1 MSKENRLINIPVKT
15 VVQVTALL
23 VSIMVVSIILTYLI
37 PGGEFGILPDGT
49 TDYTV
54 FIRNDAY
61 SGIPIWKGVLA
72 PVLVFFSSDGL
83 TLLVLS
89 IFLIVVAGAFQIMS
103 DVGGVHSLIGSL
115 SKKFSGHK
123 YVLIILM
130 SLLFYSLGSFLGEF
144 ENMLTLL
151 PIVASLCVLLGY
163 DSYTGFLCCIAS
175 TGIGFATA
183 ITNPF
188 TVVLASNIIDVSP
201 MAKIWYRLII
211 FAVIFLI
218 LIGYIFLYIKKIEK
232 DPRASLTYEGDRK
245 LRAGETKVIFD
256 EGNEAHVRRVYTVF
270 LLLAVVLVIVTALI
284 ESIRDYSVVF
294 LTVYFLIGGIM
305 AGVAACRDSRK
316 VFRSFKEG
324 LISTLPAILLVAVA
338 SSVKYVF
345 VQGHV
350 LPTIVNKMNE
360 ITSGQSPL
368 KVALIVYVIVL
379 VLEFFISSSTAKAIL
394 VMSMLSVA
402 SLGLS
407 KTMLVLIYTFADGYT
422 NMLFPT
428 SPVLLIGLSMINVSY
443 FTWVKKSFPFFVAI
457 TAAVVA
463 FLAVGIK
470 IGY

>member
-1 MSKENRLINIPVKT
+1 MKNDNRLINLPVKT

-23 VSIMVVSIILTYLI
+23 VAIMAVSIVLTYII
-37 PGGEFGILPDGT
+37 PGGEFGTLPDGT
-49 TDYTV
+49 PDYTEY
-54 FIRNDAY
+54 IRRDDL
-61 SGIPIWKGVLA
+61 SGVPIWKGILA
-72 PVLVFFSSDGL
+72 PVLVFFTSDGI
-83 TLLVLS
+83 TLLALS
-89 IFLIVVAGAFQIMS
+89 LFLIVVAGAFQIMS

-123 YVLIILM
+123 YLLIIMM
-130 SLLFYSLGSFLGEF
+130 SLLFYSLGAFLGQF

-218 LIGYIFLYIKKIEK
+218 LIGFIFLYIRKIEK
-232 DPRASLTYEGDRK
+232 DPRSSLTYEGDEK
-245 LRAGETKVIFD
+245 LRAGETKAVFD
-256 EGNEAHVRRVYTVF
+256 DANEAHVRRVYTVF
-270 LLLAVVLVIVTALI
+270 LVLAVILVIVTALI

-294 LTVYFLIGGIM
+294 LTVYFLVGGII
-305 AGVAACRDSRK
+305 AGKLACHDMRK
-316 VFRSFKEG
+316 VFQG
-324 LISTLPAILLVAVA
+324 LKTGLVSALPAILLVAVA
-338 SSVKYVF
+338 SSVKFVF
-345 VQGHV
+345 VQGQV
-350 LPTIVNKMNE
+350 LPTIVNQMNE
-360 ITSGQSPL
+360 ITSGVAPL
-368 KVALIVYVIVL
+368 GVALIVYVIVL

-402 SLGLS
+402 NLGLS

-428 SPVLLIGLSMINVSY
+428 SPVLLLGLSMINVSY
-443 FTWVKKSFPFFVAI
+443 FTWVKKSAPLFTAI
-457 TAAVVA
+457 TLAVVA
-463 FLAVGIK
+463 FLAIGIR

>member
-1 MSKENRLINIPVKT
+1 MKNENRLIDIPLKT

-23 VSIMVVSIILTYLI
+23 LSIMFVSIFLTYII
-37 PGGEFGILPDGT
+37 PGGEFGVLPDGT
-49 TDYTV
+49 TDYSV
-54 FIRNDAY
+54 YIRRADLP
-61 SGIPIWKGVLA
+61 GVPIWKGILA

-115 SKKFSGHK
+115 SKRFSGHR
-123 YVLIILM
+123 YILITMM
-130 SLLFYSLGSFLGEF
+130 SLLFYSLGAFLGEF

-175 TGIGFATA
+175 TAIGFATA

-188 TVVLASNIIDVSP
+188 TVVLASNIIGISP
-201 MAKIWYRLII
+201 VAKIWYRLII

-218 LIGYIFLYIKKIEK
+218 MIGYIFLYIRRIEK
-232 DPRASLTYEGDRK
+232 DPRASLTYESDAK
-245 LRAGETKVIFD
+245 LRESSEKTVFED
-256 EGNEAHVRRVYTVF
+256 VNEARVRNVYTVF
-270 LLLAVVLVIVTALI
+270 LILAVICVIVTSLI

-294 LTVYFLIGGIM
+294 LTVYFLIGGVI
-305 AGVAACRDSRK
+305 AGMAACRDWRK
-316 VFRSFKEG
+316 VLKGLKEG
-324 LISTLPAILLVAVA
+324 LLSTLPAILLVAVA

-345 VQGHV
+345 VQGNV
-350 LPTIVNKMNE
+350 LPTIVNGLNE
-360 ITSGQSPL
+360 LTSGKDPL
-368 KVALIVYVIVL
+368 AVAIIVYGIVL
-379 VLEFFISSSTAKAIL
+379 VLEFFISSSTAKALL
-394 VMSMLSVA
+394 VMGMLSVA
-402 SLGLS
+402 NLGLS

-443 FTWVKKSFPFFVAI
+443 FTWIKKSIPLFAGI

-463 FLAVGIK
+463 FLAIGIS

>member
-1 MSKENRLINIPVKT
+1 MKNDNRLINIPVKT

-23 VSIMVVSIILTYLI
+23 LFIMFVSIILTYI
-37 PGGEFGILPDGT
+37 VPGGEFGTLPDGT
-49 TDYTV
+49 PDYTV
-54 FIRNDAY
+54 YIRNDDY
-61 SGIPIWKGVLA
+61 TGIPIWKGILA

-123 YVLIILM
+123 YLLIIMM
-130 SLLFYSLGSFLGEF
+130 SLLFYSLGSFLGQF

-151 PIVASLCVLLGY
+151 PITASLCVLLGY
-163 DSYTGFLCCIAS
+163 DSYTGFLCCIVS

-232 DPRASLTYEGDRK
+232 DPRLSLTYEGDRK
-245 LRAGETKVIFD
+245 LRAGQTKIVFD
-256 EGNEAHVRRVYTVF
+256 ESNEAHVRSVYTVF

-294 LTVYFLIGGIM
+294 LTVYFLVGGIA
-305 AGVAACRDSRK
+305 AGMSACHDRRK
-316 VFRSFKEG
+316 VFRSFKTG
-324 LISTLPAILLVAVA
+324 LISALPAILLVAVA

-360 ITSGQSPL
+360 ITSGESPL

-379 VLEFFISSSTAKAIL
+379 VLEFFISSSTAKALL

-422 NMLFPT
+422 NLLFPT

-443 FTWVKKSFPFFVAI
+443 FTWVKKSFPFFIAI

-463 FLAVGIK
+463 FLAIGIK

>member
-1 MSKENRLINIPVKT
+1 MKNDNRLINLPVKT

-23 VSIMVVSIILTYLI
+23 VAIMAVSIVLTYII
-37 PGGEFGILPDGT
+37 PGGEFGTLPDGT
-49 TDYTV
+49 PDYTEY
-54 FIRNDAY
+54 IRRDDL
-61 SGIPIWKGVLA
+61 SGVPIWKGILA
-72 PVLVFFSSDGL
+72 PVLVFFTSDGI
-83 TLLVLS
+83 TLLALS
-89 IFLIVVAGAFQIMS
+89 LFLIVVAGAFQIMS

-123 YVLIILM
+123 YLLIIMM
-130 SLLFYSLGSFLGEF
+130 SLLFYSLGAFLGQF

-218 LIGYIFLYIKKIEK
+218 LIGFIFLYIRKIEK
-232 DPRASLTYEGDRK
+232 DPRSSLTYEGDEK
-245 LRAGETKVIFD
+245 LRAGETQAVFD
-256 EGNEAHVRRVYTVF
+256 DANEAHVRRVYTVF
-270 LLLAVVLVIVTALI
+270 LVLAVILVIVTALI

-294 LTVYFLIGGIM
+294 LTVYFLVGGII
-305 AGVAACRDSRK
+305 AGKLACHDMRK
-316 VFRSFKEG
+316 VFQG
-324 LISTLPAILLVAVA
+324 LKTGLVSALPAILLVAVA
-338 SSVKYVF
+338 SSVKFVF
-345 VQGHV
+345 VQGQV
-350 LPTIVNKMNE
+350 LPTIVNQMNE
-360 ITSGQSPL
+360 ITSGVAPL
-368 KVALIVYVIVL
+368 GVALIVYVIVL

-402 SLGLS
+402 NLGLS

-428 SPVLLIGLSMINVSY
+428 SPVLLLGLSMINVSY
-443 FTWVKKSFPFFVAI
+443 FTWVKKSAPLFTAI
-457 TAAVVA
+457 TLAVVA
-463 FLAVGIK
+463 FLAIGIR

>member
-1 MSKENRLINIPVKT
+1 MKNDNRLINLPVKT

-23 VSIMVVSIILTYLI
+23 VSIMAVSIVLTYII
-37 PGGEFGILPDGT
+37 PGGEFGTLPDGT
-49 TDYTV
+49 PDYTEY
-54 FIRNDAY
+54 IRRDDL
-61 SGIPIWKGVLA
+61 SGVPIWKGILA
-72 PVLVFFSSDGL
+72 PVLVFFTSDGI
-83 TLLVLS
+83 TLLALS
-89 IFLIVVAGAFQIMS
+89 LFLIVVAGAFQIMS

-123 YVLIILM
+123 YLLIIMM
-130 SLLFYSLGSFLGEF
+130 SLLFYSLGAFLGQF

-218 LIGYIFLYIKKIEK
+218 FIGFIFLYIRKIEK
-232 DPRASLTYEGDRK
+232 DPRSSLTYEGDEK
-245 LRAGETKVIFD
+245 LRAGETKAVFD
-256 EGNEAHVRRVYTVF
+256 DANEAHVRRVYTVF
-270 LLLAVVLVIVTALI
+270 LVLAVILVIVTALI

-294 LTVYFLIGGIM
+294 LTVYFLVGGII
-305 AGVAACRDSRK
+305 AGKLACHDMRK
-316 VFRSFKEG
+316 VFQG
-324 LISTLPAILLVAVA
+324 LKIGLVSALPAILLVAVA
-338 SSVKYVF
+338 SSVKFVF
-345 VQGHV
+345 VQGQV
-350 LPTIVNKMNE
+350 LPTIVNQMNE
-360 ITSGQSPL
+360 ITSGVAPL
-368 KVALIVYVIVL
+368 GVALIVYVIVL

-402 SLGLS
+402 NLGLS

-428 SPVLLIGLSMINVSY
+428 SPVLLLGLSMINVSY
-443 FTWVKKSFPFFVAI
+443 FTWVKKSAPLFTAI
-457 TAAVVA
+457 TLAVVA
-463 FLAVGIK
+463 FLAIGIR